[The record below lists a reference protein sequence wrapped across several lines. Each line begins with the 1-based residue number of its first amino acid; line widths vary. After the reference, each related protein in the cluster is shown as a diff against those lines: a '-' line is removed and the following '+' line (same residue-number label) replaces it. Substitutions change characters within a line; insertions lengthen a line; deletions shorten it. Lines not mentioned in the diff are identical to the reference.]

1 MTSIA
6 RRIVSGQ
13 KARFKDPLLDLDLD
27 LTYVTDHIIIM
38 GFPASGV
45 QSLYRNKRSDVR
57 RFLDKRHD
65 DLYRVYNFCPVTEK
79 SYDAEEFYGRVSR
92 FPFPDHHVP
101 PLSLIPLFVADI
113 TEYLESDPDATAVI
127 HCKAGKGRSGTMTC
141 CYLVSLPYLPTAPT
155 SIKNYSKMQRPPN
168 QSTTPPL
175 ATIASTDDRQQQ
187 QQQISTQT
195 QQHALQPLDEH
206 SPQPPA
212 RSSSMTLQLPRSA
225 AWANINASSTDAS
238 DVPPSA
244 SGTLRRKPSLAPEQ
258 SIIRNDDHDPE
269 VEIQQISQRLQ
280 TIFDLHTERRMKPQ
294 PKTVGRK
301 RARSNAAGLR
311 PSAHSTGA
319 MPSAAASTVSLRA
332 LGAGPAGRSCDAL
345 HMSAQGA
352 NGFSNT
358 SLHSRYATHSRAST
372 SMSQNFDPRYSQD
385 VSTSMIDASSNYAG
399 IQDDDDGSVAVNQNT
414 EDHSDTKKPKM
425 GVSIP
430 SQRRWVGYWT
440 RILSG
445 RDARLSMTSTVRQP
459 RRQIRITRISV
470 ERRDASHT
478 KGSQGWLERLV
489 PHSDSLSVQ
498 LVRYEDALVDRL
510 ESWERHARRRAKAFG
525 QHDPSGLA
533 GDLDAEQQQ
542 QKQYLKTL
550 RRKASDLQCWD
561 GNKFGEEHETKIGNW
576 GVCVNAEAERARAFD
591 WRDDQPQLKYFT
603 LLPESQPRVAIDG
616 CTDGKGKEKMWK
628 YTFEPQEESGKG
640 RHSSTSSADSGY
652 YSSSGPS
659 PSEGNG
665 GATWNNAVAPEARS
679 NHLAPPAA
687 QSNTDASKSTQE
699 GPLRRMTRKASGIFS
714 RPSPSDLPRKASPE
728 EITPPSSTA
737 YLPNTAMQSSSSS
750 STTSPPLFA
759 GQVLDADREVCVKVL
774 VGRTGSKHAKLP
786 DIASAGWCWF
796 IPSFEDPDAG
806 VAGMARVGARTKIR
820 FDKDEIDFRKEPL
833 GLVAVEVEWE
843 WVSVGVDEEEEC
855 PSDDG
860 HY

>member
-1 MTSIA
+1 MASIA

-57 RFLDKRHD
+57 RFLDKRHE
-65 DLYRVYNFCPVTEK
+65 DLYRVYNFCPVTEN
-79 SYDAEEFYGRVSR
+79 SYDADEFYGRVSR

-155 SIKNYSKMQRPPN
+155 SLRNYSKMQRPPQ
-168 QSTTPPL
+168 QSVAPPPAL
-175 ATIASTDDRQQQ
+175 APIPSANGAPDQQQ
-187 QQQISTQT
+187 PSST
-195 QQHALQPLDEH
+195 HALRPLDEQ
-206 SPQPPA
+206 SPQAPP
-212 RSSSMTLQLPRSA
+212 RSSSMTLQIPRSA
-225 AWANINASSTDAS
+225 AWTNAASSIDS
-238 DVPPSA
+238 SSVGYVMSSPA
-244 SGTLRRKPSLAPEQ
+244 SGTLRRRPSLAPEQ
-258 SIIRNDDHDPE
+258 SIIRNDDHNPE
-269 VEIQQISQRLQ
+269 SEIQQISQRLQ

-294 PKTVGRK
+294 SQGKATGRQ

-319 MPSAAASTVSLRA
+319 MPSAATSTLSLRA

-345 HMSAQGA
+345 HMSAQST
-352 NGFSNT
+352 NDL
-358 SLHSRYATHSRAST
+358 SLSMHSRYATHSRAST
-372 SMSQNFDPRYSQD
+372 STSYYQPADSSL
-385 VSTSMIDASSNYAG
+385 STSIVDAYSNSPYRASHRG
-399 IQDDDDGSVAVNQNT
+399 EEDEESIAVHQNT

-425 GVSIP
+425 GVSVP

-445 RDARLSMTSTVRQP
+445 RDARLSMTSTIRQP

-470 ERRDASHT
+470 ERRSSPSTGKAAQSLFE
-478 KGSQGWLERLV
+478 KLV

-498 LVRYEDALVDRL
+498 LVRYDDSLVDRL

-525 QHDPSGLA
+525 QHNPSGLA

-542 QKQYLKTL
+542 QQQYLKSL
-550 RRKASDLQCWD
+550 RRKASDLHCWD
-561 GNKFGEEHETKIGNW
+561 GNKFGSEHEGKIGNW
-576 GVCVNAEAERARAFD
+576 GIQVAAEAERARAFD
-591 WRDDQPQLKYFT
+591 WRDDQPQLKYFSLMGET
-603 LLPESQPRVAIDG
+603 
-616 CTDGKGKEKMWK
+616 
-628 YTFEPQEESGKG
+628 
-640 RHSSTSSADSGY
+640 
-652 YSSSGPS
+652 
-659 PSEGNG
+659 
-665 GATWNNAVAPEARS
+665 
-679 NHLAPPAA
+679 
-687 QSNTDASKSTQE
+687 
-699 GPLRRMTRKASGIFS
+699 SGIFTRAPS
-714 RPSPSDLPRKASPE
+714 SSPSN
-728 EITPPSSTA
+728 EITPPSSTS
-737 YLPNTAMQSSSSS
+737 YLPHHTAASPTTQ
-750 STTSPPLFA
+750 TTSTPLSI
-759 GQVLDADREVCVKVL
+759 GQVLDADREVCIKVL
-774 VGRTGSKHAKLP
+774 IGRTGSKHSKLP

-806 VAGMARVGARTKIR
+806 VAGMARVGARTQIR
-820 FDKDEIDFRKEPL
+820 FEKDEIDFRKQPL
-833 GLVAVEVEWE
+833 GLLAIEVKWE
-843 WVSVGVDEEEEC
+843 WISVGVDEQNGDGVGGD
-855 PSDDG
+855 SDDG